1 MLLTNNSQETIR
13 HVLFLDECSA
23 TCVINL
29 GTCAAECEEQEN
41 VEACDGAC
49 ADVFLACT
57 FVCFGF

>member
-1 MLLTNNSQETIR
+1 MF
-13 HVLFLDECSA
+13 LFLDECSA
-23 TCVINL
+23 TCFMNL